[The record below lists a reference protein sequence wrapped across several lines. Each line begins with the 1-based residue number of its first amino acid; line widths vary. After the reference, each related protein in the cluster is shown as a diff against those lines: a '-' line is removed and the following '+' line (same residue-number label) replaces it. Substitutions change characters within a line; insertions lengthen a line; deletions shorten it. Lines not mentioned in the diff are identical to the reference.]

1 MERVYAEALWEMVEK
16 GKAAHEAVAA
26 LKKMLEARG
35 RLALLPRIGK
45 AFQRLAAKEA
55 KKNTCTLTIARQKDA
70 QKAVKE
76 VEQVLAELKIGDT
89 DLCETVDESLIGG
102 WRLEGRGMLVDQS
115 WKKALLDIYTRATS

>member
-1 MERVYAEALWEMVEK
+1 MERAYAQAVLAMVEN
-16 GKAAHEAVAA
+16 GKTPHEAVAA
-26 LKKMLEARG
+26 LRKTLEIRG

-45 AFQRLAAKEA
+45 AFERLVAKEA

-102 WRLEGRGMLVDQS
+102 WRLEGQGMLVDQS
-115 WKKALLDIYTRATS
+115 WKKALLNMYTRATS